1 MSEGENLK
9 LRLWRG
15 VIIDDYQV
23 LGITLLLSDRERVGT
38 KKKKRFKELRA
49 QSIGCLCGF
58 WNHQELWEKS
68 LEGVTVSQELKF
80 SRNKREFSIYRM
92 FKRWEMSY

>member
-38 KKKKRFKELRA
+38 KKKKKDSRSWEHKALA
-49 QSIGCLCGF
+49 VYVGF
-58 WNHQELWEKS
+58 ETTKNYEKNH
-68 LEGVTVSQELKF
+68 
-80 SRNKREFSIYRM
+80 
-92 FKRWEMSY
+92 